1 MEDSPRTLN
10 KLLKNC
16 IIVYIGEQNIGT
28 AVVCL
33 LKAVLKIP
41 VQSQD
46 IYSVTTDCFKKSSNI
61 HIMKRK
67 ERRKKDRLGC
77 GLINR

>member
-1 MEDSPRTLN
+1 MEDSPRTPN

-33 LKAVLKIP
+33 LKADYKIP

-46 IYSVTTDCFKKSSNI
+46 KTLYSVTLTALKRAAI
-61 HIMKRK
+61 YILRRERK
-67 ERRKKDRLGC
+67 EGRRID
-77 GLINR
+77 